1 MPAKLLDAEGD
12 ITPEFEAALR
22 VIFTKYAPPSSN
34 TLSRAQIQQYFLDTN
49 GAASPESEIDEIM
62 EFMDVD
68 ENTGHLTFGGF
79 MQIYQLQTENDEAET
94 WKDLE
99 KHGYN
104 RDLQQNQ

>member
-1 MPAKLLDAEGD
+1 MPAKLLDEEGD

-22 VIFTKYAPPSSN
+22 VIFNKYASPSSN

-49 GAASPESEIDEIM
+49 GVASPDSQIDEIM

-68 ENTGHLTFGGF
+68 ENTGDLSFGGF

-99 KHGYN
+99 KHGYD
-104 RDLQQNQ
+104 RDLKKN

>member
-1 MPAKLLDAEGD
+1 MPTKLLDEEGD
-12 ITPEFEAALR
+12 ITSEFEAALR
-22 VIFTKYAPPSSN
+22 DIFNKYASPSYN

-49 GAASPESEIDEIM
+49 GVASPDSQIDEIM

-68 ENTGHLTFGGF
+68 ENTGDLSFGGF

-99 KHGYN
+99 KHGYD
-104 RDLQQNQ
+104 RDLKKN